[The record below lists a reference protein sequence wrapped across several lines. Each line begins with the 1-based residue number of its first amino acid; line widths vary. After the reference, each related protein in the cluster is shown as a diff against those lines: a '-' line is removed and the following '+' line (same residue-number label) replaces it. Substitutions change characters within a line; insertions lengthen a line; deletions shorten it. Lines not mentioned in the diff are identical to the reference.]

1 MNRTRGSKLAAK
13 EAIRPS
19 LDTRAIERNPL
30 QERAPII
37 EALKDYMGVTR
48 FHMPGH
54 RGGIGVDPIAIGQ
67 LGLKTYQCDV
77 TGVLGMDDLHE
88 PHGCIREAQ
97 ELAAEVFGADQTY
110 FSVGG
115 TSGAVKAMVLATLND
130 GETLIIPRNIHK
142 SILAAIVLSGAKPA
156 FVRPSYDEYL
166 GLTEGVELRSLEEC
180 VEANPNAKAALLV
193 NPTYYGTAVDLTPT
207 ASFLHERGITLLVDE
222 AHGPHFRFH
231 KKLPVPALDSGAD
244 IVAQGAHKIIG
255 ALTQASFLHVKGAR
269 VDRARLKAMFQFLS
283 STSPSYLLLASLDA
297 ARRHMAMFGTDLI
310 DYAINQANY
319 LRYAVNQIPGL
330 YSFGEESVGKPG
342 AESLDPTKVTITVRE
357 LGISGYQAEKY
368 LRRKH
373 DIQVEMSDLYNV
385 LIIVSYGNTTN
396 DVEKLLS
403 GLRDLV
409 EAVEHGDLV
418 QDLLANQKS
427 IPDLPAFPEMALTP
441 RRAVM
446 SPWQR
451 VSLAQARNR
460 VSAEVVTCYPPG
472 IPIVYPGEVITDETV
487 AYLSVVKDLAFG
499 ISGPEDRTLETL
511 RVVKDV

>member
-1 MNRTRGSKLAAK
+1 M
-13 EAIRPS
+13 
-19 LDTRAIERNPL
+19 
-30 QERAPII
+30 
-37 EALKDYMGVTR
+37 
-48 FHMPGH
+48 
-54 RGGIGVDPIAIGQ
+54 
-67 LGLKTYQCDV
+67 
-77 TGVLGMDDLHE
+77 
-88 PHGCIREAQ
+88 
-97 ELAAEVFGADQTY
+97 
-110 FSVGG
+110 
-115 TSGAVKAMVLATLND
+115 
-130 GETLIIPRNIHK
+130 
-142 SILAAIVLSGAKPA
+142 
-156 FVRPSYDEYL
+156 
-166 GLTEGVELRSLEEC
+166 
-180 VEANPNAKAALLV
+180 
-193 NPTYYGTAVDLTPT
+193 
-207 ASFLHERGITLLVDE
+207 VDE

-357 LGISGYQAEKY
+357 LCITGYQAEKY

-441 RRAVM
+441 RRQ
-446 SPWQR
+446 S
-451 VSLAQARNR
+451 
-460 VSAEVVTCYPPG
+460 
-472 IPIVYPGEVITDETV
+472 
-487 AYLSVVKDLAFG
+487 
-499 ISGPEDRTLETL
+499 
-511 RVVKDV
+511 